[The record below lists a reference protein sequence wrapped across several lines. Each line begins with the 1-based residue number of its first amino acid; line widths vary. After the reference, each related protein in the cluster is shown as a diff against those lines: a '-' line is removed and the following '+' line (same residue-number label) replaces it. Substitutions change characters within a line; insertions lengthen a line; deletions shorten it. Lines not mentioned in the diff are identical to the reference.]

1 MEVFNVPGPKFKVG
15 DLVTT
20 TANPLKRIYTIAKVY
35 RANRLLPAYDLVDA
49 SNGYTDFTYEGSLR
63 LLTPEE
69 RTKLLLGIDLDE

>member
-1 MEVFNVPGPKFKVG
+1 MEVFAIPETKFKVG

-35 RANRLLPAYDLVDA
+35 RANRLVPRYDLVDT
-49 SNGYTDFTYEGSLR
+49 SNGYTDFTHEPSLR

-69 RTKLLLGIDLDE
+69 RTKILLGIDLDE